1 MPNKPTA
8 EILCCLFSLLS
19 ALVFSLAASANS
31 LILTQ
36 AELKQLDLLCAENS
50 TAILST
56 TSKKKI
62 LLFHRDGYVPSIHS
76 ELPASVRAEGLDSAA
91 VVLCLEDELNEIEV
105 CNFNILFSIP
115 REQYRYKVD
124 AVALSASGNRLA
136 DAFIEAAEPSS
147 CANYAANNIIDN
159 TVDSIAGP
167 PVSVNN
173 ILDFIDNKALDRQ
186 DNDRDGLR
194 NLEEFKIGSD
204 PENPGSP
211 IAQALVKIN
220 GLTSSVLYEGETAE
234 IRLDLFPGLFLGNAA
249 EYYFWA
255 DLPDGQYTFQY
266 PAGFKASNIIDPILS
281 APLVRLFNFRLF
293 RLKNLDAGEY
303 QFYFEARDNNGS
315 IDLST
320 AKLSVIEDSCRE
332 NVSLPLSISDSW
344 SNNCDSLAGQQE
356 EYLARY
362 YTFSL
367 DSQSDLTLE
376 LLSSADAE
384 IILRDGSG
392 RSGYII
398 DSSESNNGNE
408 TLSTTLDS
416 GTYTL
421 EIMLED
427 SSASGTSFQ
436 LASSNQIIPWQ
447 FTEVTLDAGI
457 NHSHGYLPQDIDDT
471 DPSYERILQGAG
483 VASGDYDQDGWIDL
497 YVTRG
502 SIGPN
507 LLYRNLG
514 NGSFVDMA
522 ESAGVALDGRKDA
535 GATFADVDGDGWPDL
550 FIGGVNGTKARLYRN
565 KQNGTFENITS
576 QAGLAQIDN
585 SFSASFADYDKDGD
599 LDLYLAHWNDA
610 DQGNYLFQN
619 DGNAKFTDISASAGI
634 PNGLMA
640 DYTPIF
646 ADINNDGWLDLLVA
660 ADFSTSQVYINDQDG
675 SFTLVTD
682 NEIITDDNG
691 MGAAAGDYDNDGDID
706 WFVSSIFDPRGIPN
720 DVIPGA
726 NTGASGNRLYKN
738 AGDGTFEDVTD
749 AAGVKIGGWGWGSCF
764 ADFNND
770 GWLDIFH
777 VNGYVTA
784 NFTNNA
790 VFLTDGSRF
799 YISNQD
805 GTFTGREQEL
815 NFSDTGQGRGIVC
828 FDYDLDGDIDV
839 FVANNQQAPA
849 LYRNDGGNDQNF
861 LTIKI
866 SGEDLNSEA
875 IGARV
880 YLTTGE
886 ITQMREIY
894 AGSNFISNNPSE
906 AYFGLGDHTVIN
918 ELRVVWPSGEE
929 KVLTDIPA
937 NQMLTIFK

>member
-1 MPNKPTA
+1 
-8 EILCCLFSLLS
+8 
-19 ALVFSLAASANS
+19 
-31 LILTQ
+31 
-36 AELKQLDLLCAENS
+36 
-50 TAILST
+50 
-56 TSKKKI
+56 
-62 LLFHRDGYVPSIHS
+62 
-76 ELPASVRAEGLDSAA
+76 
-91 VVLCLEDELNEIEV
+91 
-105 CNFNILFSIP
+105 
-115 REQYRYKVD
+115 
-124 AVALSASGNRLA
+124 
-136 DAFIEAAEPSS
+136 
-147 CANYAANNIIDN
+147 
-159 TVDSIAGP
+159 
-167 PVSVNN
+167 
-173 ILDFIDNKALDRQ
+173 
-186 DNDRDGLR
+186 
-194 NLEEFKIGSD
+194 
-204 PENPGSP
+204 
-211 IAQALVKIN
+211 
-220 GLTSSVLYEGETAE
+220 
-234 IRLDLFPGLFLGNAA
+234 
-249 EYYFWA
+249 
-255 DLPDGQYTFQY
+255 
-266 PAGFKASNIIDPILS
+266 
-281 APLVRLFNFRLF
+281 
-293 RLKNLDAGEY
+293 
-303 QFYFEARDNNGS
+303 
-315 IDLST
+315 
-320 AKLSVIEDSCRE
+320 
-332 NVSLPLSISDSW
+332 
-344 SNNCDSLAGQQE
+344 
-356 EYLARY
+356 
-362 YTFSL
+362 
-367 DSQSDLTLE
+367 
-376 LLSSADAE
+376 
-384 IILRDGSG
+384 
-392 RSGYII
+392 
-398 DSSESNNGNE
+398 
-408 TLSTTLDS
+408 
-416 GTYTL
+416 
-421 EIMLED
+421 
-427 SSASGTSFQ
+427 
-436 LASSNQIIPWQ
+436 
-447 FTEVTLDAGI
+447 
-457 NHSHGYLPQDIDDT
+457 
-471 DPSYERILQGAG
+471 
-483 VASGDYDQDGWIDL
+483 
-497 YVTRG
+497 
-502 SIGPN
+502 
-507 LLYRNLG
+507 
-514 NGSFVDMA
+514 
-522 ESAGVALDGRKDA
+522 
-535 GATFADVDGDGWPDL
+535 
-550 FIGGVNGTKARLYRN
+550 
-565 KQNGTFENITS
+565 
-576 QAGLAQIDN
+576 
-585 SFSASFADYDKDGD
+585 
-599 LDLYLAHWNDA
+599 
-610 DQGNYLFQN
+610 
-619 DGNAKFTDISASAGI
+619 
-634 PNGLMA
+634 MA
-640 DYTPIF
+640 DYTPTF

-906 AYFGLGDHTVIN
+906 AYFGLGDYTVIN